1 MADLRISRKGII
13 LGDFTLEQI
22 IDGART
28 GNFLPSDDVLQK
40 GNSSWTKLR
49 NIESVEFPKSIV
61 PSPLVECEALPRP
74 PEYSGI
80 YRSSDQNMLTG
91 FCAGIAHRFG
101 IHRGVARFV
110 FVILFIITGSIL
122 FWVYWLSLLLP
133 KLPTKNVA

>member
-40 GNSSWTKLR
+40 GNSSWTKLS

-91 FCAGIAHRFG
+91 FCAGLAHRFG
-101 IHRGVARFV
+101 IHHGLARFV

-133 KLPTKNVA
+133 KLPTKDVA